1 MKKITK
7 KMLKY
12 ALTIGL
18 IVLYLNILA
27 YLVPFFDLEYTVME
41 FVFIF
46 VAVILA
52 VITSEFIFRTIM
64 KAS

>member
-1 MKKITK
+1 
-7 KMLKY
+7 MLKY